1 MIYVLLFLKASIFSF
16 YLYSKEQQSRIEG
29 HVQVR
34 IENYFI
40 IIFIGGLNFLQS
52 ICGIYD
58 NIKYINF
65 FKSSIAKSNKMYFAQ
80 TSSKSKQFT

>member
-29 HVQVR
+29 NVQVR

-40 IIFIGGLNFLQS
+40 NIFIGGLDLPQS
-52 ICGIYD
+52 ILSIYD
-58 NIKYINF
+58 NIKYI
-65 FKSSIAKSNKMYFAQ
+65 K
-80 TSSKSKQFT
+80 TCSKVLLPKAIKYI